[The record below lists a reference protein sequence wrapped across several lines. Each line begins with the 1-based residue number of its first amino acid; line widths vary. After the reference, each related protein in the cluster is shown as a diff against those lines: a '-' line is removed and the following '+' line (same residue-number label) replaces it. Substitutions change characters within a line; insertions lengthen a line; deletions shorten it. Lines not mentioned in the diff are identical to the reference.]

1 MESLKNI
8 TLIFSDAD
16 ETSIPARYIRYLRIC
31 NVSDVIE
38 LDTTTGQ
45 LHTSKKAKI
54 QLQLDGD
61 YVSYTKTRDNYQTL
75 SEDASILNR
84 IRQFPDIVA
93 VSLNRKSDDN
103 PTIKREMVKPY
114 WKSYKVIETA
124 NVYQYTNFDKI
135 NSVLTVVLGSPV
147 PKQQKKTVNNP
158 NK

>member
-16 ETSIPARYIRYLRIC
+16 EASIPASYIRYAKID
-31 NVSDVIE
+31 NISDVIE

-45 LHTSKKAKI
+45 LHNSKKAKI

-61 YVSYTKTRDNYQTL
+61 YVSFTKTRDNYQNL

-93 VSLNRKSDDN
+93 VSLNSKSDDN
-103 PTIKREMVKPY
+103 STTKSEIIKPY
-114 WKSYKVIETA
+114 WKSSKVVETA
-124 NVYQYTNFDKI
+124 NMYQHTKFDKI
-135 NSVLTVVLGSPV
+135 NNILTVVLGSIR
-147 PKQQKKTVNNP
+147 TRI
-158 NK
+158 

>member
-1 MESLKNI
+1 MEHLKNI

-16 ETSIPARYIRYLRIC
+16 EASIPARYIHYLKIG
-31 NVSDVIE
+31 NISDVIE

-61 YVSYTKTRDNYQTL
+61 YVSFTKTRDNYQKL

-103 PTIKREMVKPY
+103 PTIKSERIKPY
-114 WKSYKVIETA
+114 WKSYKIVETA

-135 NSVLTVVLGSPV
+135 NSVLTVVLGNPV
-147 PKQQKKTVNNP
+147 PKQQKKAVNKP
-158 NK
+158 KK